1 MKVKD
6 LSPNAVS
13 CLLLLGCD
21 RIFSSPV
28 PTIYTR
34 HAARFLEFWLLFMP
48 LCLWDPLGSS
58 WNHIAMI
65 PVGAVIS
72 FFLLG
77 IDELA
82 IQLEEPFSVLPLANI
97 AGGIGKS
104 ADEHVEW
111 LNELLERNGE
121 LNDYRP

>member
-1 MKVKD
+1 M
-6 LSPNAVS
+6 LYS
-13 CLLLLGCD
+13 
-21 RIFSSPV
+21 
-28 PTIYTR
+28 
-34 HAARFLEFWLLFMP
+34 
-48 LCLWDPLGSS
+48 
-58 WNHIAMI
+58 I

-121 LNDYRP
+121 ISNFRP